1 MKKTPLFAIILVALS
16 LGCSISDSPVGPGLM
31 IKEFKFTP
39 NDLYGNQKTALTLV
53 IQNKGSKN
61 INGAYAEIYGF
72 GKESDMW
79 LLEGGETETT
89 TVKFNLR
96 APSSYTNNVGEEK
109 RFVWLLSNNDLI
121 PKDAVRPYTANA
133 RVCYTYETSVLAR
146 TEIISE
152 NEWMSNP
159 PPQHQIDVKQTTGP
173 VRITILSKQPVIMS
187 SKVSLDLLVE
197 NVGSGTVA
205 QEKYCDGLYGGD
217 SIDSDKLN
225 RIDMEI
231 SGISDKCVIEGDD
244 TLFLE
249 QGRRQKITVSCEVS
263 GIDAPITTA
272 DVEITLNY
280 DYYLD
285 TKAIVRVEG
294 PVVPVGTGED
304 EPDLEEPPLIT
315 DELAACEL
323 GWELRKESDVKVECD
338 IGDGTCVTECYSS
351 EKYAITSSPTIGG
364 THTPTGIYILDGKHV
379 YDGGGDTGKDIVS
392 GENELVIMACD
403 ENKET
408 YYLDFSEKVDVDGGC
423 EERTYVLYSK

>member
-121 PKDAVRPYTANA
+121 PKDAVRPYTAKA
-133 RVCYTYETSVLAR
+133 RVCYPYETSVLAR
-146 TEIISE
+146 AEIISE

-159 PPQHQIDVKQTTGP
+159 PTQHQIEVTQTTGP
-173 VRITILSKQPVIMS
+173 VRITIISKQPVIMS
-187 SKVSLDLLVE
+187 SKVALELLVE

-205 QEKYCDGLYGGD
+205 KEGYCGELYGGS
-217 SIDSDKLN
+217 SIDPEKLN

-231 SGISDKCVIEGDD
+231 TGISDDCVIEGDEN
-244 TLFLE
+244 LFLE
-249 QGRRQKITVSCEVS
+249 QGRYQRITVSCAVS

-272 DVEITLNY
+272 DIQIGLKY

-285 TKAIVRVEG
+285 ARATVRVDG
-294 PVVPVGTGED
+294 PVVP
-304 EPDLEEPPLIT
+304 
-315 DELAACEL
+315 
-323 GWELRKESDVKVECD
+323 
-338 IGDGTCVTECYSS
+338 
-351 EKYAITSSPTIGG
+351 
-364 THTPTGIYILDGKHV
+364 
-379 YDGGGDTGKDIVS
+379 S
-392 GENELVIMACD
+392 G
-403 ENKET
+403 
-408 YYLDFSEKVDVDGGC
+408 SGDVDGPDVDKLALPVPAVDGTMVIETLDEYTGTC
-423 EERTYVLYSK
+423 DVETDISVKVADIVDGLITTYKFKGVLNKDEIKLTCTAPPCTGDVVTKPLGTIVLVRNDEREARISLTYDSDEDECTFSSSIA